1 MAVVVVV
8 LVLFFSA
15 GAYNA
20 PKSNLAGT
28 HKCCKIPSVYCTCK
42 CSSFEG
48 APVQAE
54 RCAAALG
61 TLRAHLLA
69 GRPLEHHQARWTTPA
84 PAGFFIKP
92 YWVTVLGL
100 VEVPCS
106 ARRWDSSSLARNRG
120 ISALNP
126 ASHHSSHSGLWN
138 CTDRR
143 ANART

>member
-20 PKSNLAGT
+20 RKSNLAST

-54 RCAAALG
+54 RCAAALA

-69 GRPLEHHQARWTTPA
+69 GRPLEHHQARWLLHDHTSTGRLFHQTILGDGFRPCRGALFCQTVGQLLPGAEQRDLRSESILA
-84 PAGFFIKP
+84 PQQPF
-92 YWVTVLGL
+92 GL
-100 VEVPCS
+100 VE
-106 ARRWDSSSLARNRG
+106 L
-120 ISALNP
+120 
-126 ASHHSSHSGLWN
+126 H
-138 CTDRR
+138 
-143 ANART
+143 